1 MKRFA
6 SAISTAPDWRVALG
20 EVAAEA
26 RRGLSG
32 APCDAAALFVSAFH
46 AEAAPDALAAELID
60 LLGPKHVIGCSCSGV
75 IANDRESEL
84 EPAVSLLAMSLP
96 EARILPFSLSARD
109 TINLGAGAELV
120 ARLDLYPTDR
130 PKFLL
135 LADPMSCDIDNI
147 LRLVNE
153 GYPGCPAV
161 GGLASGVSIGRP
173 NWMILG
179 AQVYDSGA
187 VGLALTGDVE
197 LETTVAQGCRPIGH
211 PYLVTKADT
220 NVLFELA
227 GKTALDALK
236 DVVSGLSEA
245 DKQLAR
251 HSLFAGV
258 AMNEYRST
266 FQRGD
271 FLVRNIL
278 GFDPGT
284 GALVIGSPLHAGQ
297 TLQFQLRDARTS
309 EEDLRALLGDAR
321 PGTPE
326 RGALLFSCCGR
337 GRGLYGSPD
346 HDSRLIQSL
355 RGPLPMA
362 GFFAN
367 GEIGPVG
374 GKNFVHG
381 YTSSLAVLR

>member
-6 SAISTAPDWRVALG
+6 SAISTSPDWRAALA

-26 RRGLSG
+26 RRGLAG

-46 AEAAPDALAAELID
+46 AEADPDALAAELID
-60 LLGPKHVIGCSCSGV
+60 LLAPKNVIGCSCSGV

-96 EARILPFSLSARD
+96 EVRVLPFAISARD
-109 TINLGAGAELV
+109 TAALGGAAELV
-120 ARLDLYPTDR
+120 SRLDLYPTDL
-130 PKFLL
+130 PKFLI

-147 LRLVNE
+147 LRLLNE
-153 GYPGCPAV
+153 AYPGCPAV

-179 AQVYDSGA
+179 PQAYDAGA

-211 PYLVTKADT
+211 PYLITKADT

-227 GKTALDALK
+227 GMTAFDALK
-236 DVVSGLSEA
+236 DVVGGLSEA

-258 AMNEYRST
+258 AMSEYHTS
-266 FQRGD
+266 FHRGD

-278 GFDPGT
+278 GFDPGS

-297 TLQFQLRDARTS
+297 TLQFQLRDAATS
-309 EEDLRALLGDAR
+309 DEDLRALLGDPR

-326 RGALLFSCCGR
+326 RGGLLFCCSGR

-346 HDSRLIQSL
+346 HDSRLIQAL

-381 YTSSLAVLR
+381 YTSSLVVLR